1 MERRFKEIADRIAK
15 FTTKKS
21 SVAFL
26 DENGNILYSSLI
38 KESELAVKK
47 LSGVFPVW
55 NIGDY
60 LLKKLLKSN
69 ILIYKVSPH
78 IIVAL
83 DSYEKEG
90 VLIIVGK
97 RLEENFADMFKDLE
111 SELSTTPAKELREVS
126 PKESSL
132 TMTQENPSTGE
143 TKMVEPTPTSVL
155 PQKIGGEIAK
165 ESSMTSSPSVKVE
178 ETVTVSFPILVDSKI
193 LKKIKEPIIIDIL
206 NLCDGGHTID
216 DISEEL
222 KVPKARVMMVTG
234 DYSAKGALRYLS
246 GIRKI
251 KK

>member
-1 MERRFKEIADRIAK
+1 MEKRFREIADKIAK

-26 DENGNILYSSLI
+26 DDHGNFLYSSLT
-38 KESELAVKK
+38 KESEGAVKK
-47 LSGVFPVW
+47 LSSIFPVW

-60 LLKKLLKSN
+60 QLKKLLKSN

-78 IIVAL
+78 IVVTL

-90 VLIIVGK
+90 VLIVVGK
-97 RLEENFADMFKDLE
+97 RLEENFATLFKDLE
-111 SELSTTPAKELREVS
+111 SELPAVPVKELIEVS
-126 PKESSL
+126 SKESNL
-132 TMTQENPSTGE
+132 GLVQEDPSTEKTETAEPIQTSITPEEIEGE
-143 TKMVEPTPTSVL
+143 TAE
-155 PQKIGGEIAK
+155 
-165 ESSMTSSPSVKVE
+165 ESIMKSSPAVGVE
-178 ETVTVSFPILVDSKI
+178 ETVTVSFPILVDKKI
-193 LKKIKEPIIIDIL
+193 LKKIKEPIAIDIL

-222 KVPKARVMMVTG
+222 KIPKARVMIITG
-234 DYSAKGALRYLS
+234 DYSAKGAIRYLS

>member
-1 MERRFKEIADRIAK
+1 MEKRLKEIADRIAK

-26 DENGNILYSSLI
+26 DDNGNILYSSLT
-38 KESELAVKK
+38 KESEAAVKK

-97 RLEENFADMFKDLE
+97 RLEENFADSFKELE
-111 SELSTTPAKELREVS
+111 SGIPAAPS
-126 PKESSL
+126 P
-132 TMTQENPSTGE
+132 N
-143 TKMVEPTPTSVL
+143 
-155 PQKIGGEIAK
+155 
-165 ESSMTSSPSVKVE
+165 
-178 ETVTVSFPILVDSKI
+178 
-193 LKKIKEPIIIDIL
+193 
-206 NLCDGGHTID
+206 
-216 DISEEL
+216 
-222 KVPKARVMMVTG
+222 
-234 DYSAKGALRYLS
+234 
-246 GIRKI
+246 
-251 KK
+251 